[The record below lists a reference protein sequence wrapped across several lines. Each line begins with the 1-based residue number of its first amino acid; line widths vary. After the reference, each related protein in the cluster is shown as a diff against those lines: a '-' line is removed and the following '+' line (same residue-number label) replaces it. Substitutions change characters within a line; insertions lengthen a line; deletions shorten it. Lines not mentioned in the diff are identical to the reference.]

1 MISDVERVGRKGAGG
16 WAQWLA
22 LAGYLLLALV
32 VTYPVIV
39 HFGTGVPGDLTADRD
54 QNLWNLWWT
63 KESLLHFNN
72 PFHTELLYYPFGTD
86 LYYHTLALPLC
97 LIGLI
102 PQVLFGLP
110 AAYNT
115 VLLVGF
121 VLSGYGMFRLIL
133 YVLGSGAVEQG
144 DTGEAGPWRFDAR
157 YIGAFLGGVVFAFT
171 PYTLDALK
179 GQPEVLSLQWMPL
192 FAEMWMRATVGDGRW
207 TPIVGDKG
215 RWKFGLLAGVF
226 LALAAYSSLYYAVY
240 LVVFA
245 VALVLY
251 RLVIGLRYRS
261 PWLVA
266 KDMAGPALLAVGVA
280 LLLTLPLAVG
290 LARDHND
297 PRLAVEADAQ
307 HRLTHSADLLS
318 FIAPPHDHLL
328 FGTWEDS
335 PGVNEPAL
343 HDYLGLGYVALA
355 LALLGAFVTWRRPS
369 TRFWTGLMALS
380 LVLAMGPVLQVGRN
394 NTGIGLPFAMFQALP
409 GMDAIAKPERFVVL
423 ARMCMGVLAGWGVVW
438 LVQEVLKRGVKAR
451 SASTGALK
459 ERGRGAIVLGVL
471 VFVGLLVELPIHPRF
486 METVAELPFYRAY
499 TSLAGQPD
507 GGLMELPFATQQSE
521 TTGRRML
528 LQTVHDKPIM
538 AGYLSRKYDSPI
550 IDSCSAFW
558 GFISPLDV
566 PRVDIAAPLVVNRP
580 LDVLNFYGI
589 RYISLYSSLS
599 GQADDP
605 VGGDDMRAFQQ
616 IVGQVEEP
624 DKLVYAGDYL
634 DIHTVKSED
643 LSGAAASFHIG
654 AGWYPIEQSNGK
666 PFRWIQEGHGALCVF
681 APHTITGSLQLE
693 GRAFGTSR
701 HVTLAVGGETMY
713 IGVMPVGDYTPVQ
726 TTPRTWQAGIT
737 QVDITTPEAGQTPAS
752 LDPGSKDQRVLSVG
766 FRAVVLNEK

>member
-1 MISDVERVGRKGAGG
+1 MSSDAERVQRLRSGAG
-16 WAQWLA
+16 AHWLA
-22 LAGYLLLALV
+22 LGGFFLLAIV
-32 VTYPVIV
+32 VTYPVV
-39 HFGTGVPGDLTADRD
+39 LHFATGVPGDLTADRD

-63 KESLLHFNN
+63 RESLLHLNN
-72 PFHTELLYYPFGTD
+72 PFHTDLLYYPFGTD

-115 VLLVGF
+115 VLLVAF
-121 VLSGYGMFRLIL
+121 TLSGYGMFRLIL
-133 YVLGSGAVEQG
+133 CVLGPGDGERGIAGAG
-144 DTGEAGPWRFDAR
+144 GLLGFDGR
-157 YIGAFLGGVVFAFT
+157 YAAAFLGGIVFAFT

-207 TPIVGDKG
+207 TPAASERG

-226 LALAAYSSLYYAVY
+226 MALAAYSSLYYAVY

-251 RLVIGLRYRS
+251 RLVVGLRYRS
-261 PWLVA
+261 PVLVA
-266 KDMAGPALLAVGVA
+266 RDMAGPALVALGVA
-280 LLLTLPLAVG
+280 LVLMLPLGVG
-290 LARDHND
+290 LVRDHND
-297 PRLAVEADAQ
+297 PRLAVEADDQ

-328 FGTWEDS
+328 FGTWQDS
-335 PGVNEPAL
+335 PGLNEPAL

-355 LALLGAFVTWRRPS
+355 LALLGALVTWRRPS

-380 LVLAMGPVLQVGRN
+380 LVLALGPVLQIGRN

-423 ARMCMGVLAGWGVVW
+423 ARMCMGVLSGWGVLW
-438 LVQEVLKRGVKAR
+438 LLRLARERRAKGRIAAVGGGRSRRGVVLA
-451 SASTGALK
+451 AGLAL
-459 ERGRGAIVLGVL
+459 
-471 VFVGLLVELPIHPRF
+471 VGLLVELPIHPRF
-486 METVAELPFYRAY
+486 METLDDLPFYRGY
-499 TSLAGQPD
+499 ESLAGQPA

-566 PRVDIAAPLVVNRP
+566 PRVDIAEPLVVNKP

-599 GQADDP
+599 GRADEP
-605 VGGDDMRAFQQ
+605 VGGEEIRAFQQ
-616 IVGQVEEP
+616 ILGQVEDP
-624 DKLVYAGDYL
+624 AKLVYAGDYL
-634 DIHTVKSED
+634 DIHTVKAED
-643 LSGAAASFHIG
+643 LGGAAASFHIG
-654 AGWYPIEQSNGK
+654 AGWYPIEQSDGK
-666 PFRWIQEGHGALCVF
+666 PFRWVQEGHGALCVF
-681 APHTITGSLQLE
+681 APHTTTGSLQLE
-693 GRAFGTSR
+693 GTAFGTSR
-701 HVTLAVGGETMY
+701 HIMLSVGGETLY
-713 IGVMPVGDYTPVQ
+713 IGVMPVGDYTSVQ

-752 LDPGSKDQRVLSVG
+752 LDPASKDQRVLTVG
-766 FRAVVLNEK
+766 FRAVVMNEK